1 MAMNTLEELR
11 YLRKN
16 LRTLKADNLRTMRRY
31 ARTFG
36 SGDSL
41 ASYMSGMA
49 NGKTAALSQLDY
61 LINRLEMEKDYGN
74 A

>member
-1 MAMNTLEELR
+1 MNTLEELR
-11 YLRKN
+11 FLRKN
-16 LRTLKADNLRTMRRY
+16 LRALKADNLRTMRYYKRS
-31 ARTFG
+31 FG

-61 LINRLEMEKDYGN
+61 LINRLEMEKEYGN

>member
-1 MAMNTLEELR
+1 MNMLVELR

-16 LRTLKADNLRTMRRY
+16 LRALKADNLRNMRRY
-31 ARTFG
+31 ARLFG
-36 SGDSL
+36 SSDSL

-61 LINRLEMEKDYGN
+61 LINRLEMEELRDGN

>member
-1 MAMNTLEELR
+1 MNMLVELR

-16 LRTLKADNLRTMRRY
+16 LRALKADNLRTMRRY
-31 ARTFG
+31 ARSFG
-36 SGDSL
+36 SSDSL

-61 LINRLEMEKDYGN
+61 LINRLEMEE
-74 A
+74 

>member
-1 MAMNTLEELR
+1 MNMLVELR

-16 LRTLKADNLRTMRRY
+16 LRSLKAENLLTMRRY
-31 ARTFG
+31 ARSFG

-49 NGKTAALSQLDY
+49 NGKTAALVQLDY
-61 LINRLEMEKDYGN
+61 LISRLEMEELRDGN